1 MRMLANYDA
10 RNPLALRKLIAGGAK
25 VSFFPKEVMDAVY
38 KASQQL
44 WTELSEKNP
53 DFKAIYPGWKKF
65 QEDEA
70 GWFRVAENA
79 LDNYTFAAVARAQAK

>member
-1 MRMLANYDA
+1 
-10 RNPLALRKLIAGGAK
+10 
-25 VSFFPKEVMDAVY
+25 MDRAVG
-38 KASQQL
+38 
-44 WTELSEKNP
+44 KNP